1 MDLGSL
7 NSDAIENIINSMSQK
22 DIEDLTAMASQLFSG
37 GNSNSTSNSSFNP
50 NSNPKP
56 EHNDP
61 ADGIDFDT
69 ITKIASV
76 LGRLSSQPKDPGC
89 ELLTALKPMLSPERR
104 HKADEAI
111 KMMRLISLLPLLKD
125 LQ

>member
-7 NSDAIENIINSMSQK
+7 NLEGIENIINSMSQS
-22 DIEDLTAMASQLFSG
+22 DIEELSSLAGEFFSDK
-37 GNSNSTSNSSFNP
+37 NKNDK
-50 NSNPKP
+50 PK
-56 EHNDP
+56 EEQNQ
-61 ADGIDFDT
+61 GFDFET

-76 LGRLSSQPKDPGC
+76 MSKLSSVPKDPAC

-111 KMMRLISLLPLLKD
+111 KMMQILSFLPLLND

>member
-7 NSDAIENIINSMSQK
+7 NADAIENIINSMSQK

-37 GNSNSTSNSSFNP
+37 GNSNSDSKSA
-50 NSNPKP
+50 PKP

-76 LGRLSSQPKDPGC
+76 LGKLSSQPKDPGC
-89 ELLTALKPMLSPERR
+89 ELLAALKPMLSPERR

>member
-7 NSDAIENIINSMSQK
+7 NLDGIENIINSMSQK
-22 DIEDLTAMASQLFSG
+22 DIEELSAMASQLFSSDSSG
-37 GNSNSTSNSSFNP
+37 VNSKAS
-50 NSNPKP
+50 PKP
-56 EHNDP
+56 ESTSP
-61 ADGIDFDT
+61 TDGIDFET
-69 ITKIASV
+69 VTKIASV

-89 ELLTALKPMLSPERR
+89 ELLSALKPMLSPERR

-111 KMMRLISLLPLLKD
+111 KMIQLMSLLPLLKD

>member
-7 NSDAIENIINSMSQK
+7 NLEGIENIINSMSQQ
-22 DIEDLTAMASQLFSG
+22 DIEQLSSIASEFFTTGEKDSK
-37 GNSNSTSNSSFNP
+37 
-50 NSNPKP
+50 PKQDKS
-56 EHNDP
+56 E
-61 ADGIDFDT
+61 GIDFDT

-76 LGRLSSQPKDPGC
+76 ISRLSSMPKDPSC

-111 KMMRLISLLPLLKD
+111 KMMQIIALLPMLKD

>member
-1 MDLGSL
+1 MGFGSL
-7 NSDAIENIINSMSQK
+7 NAESIENIINSMGQN
-22 DIEDLTAMASQLFSG
+22 DIEELSALASQFFG
-37 GNSNSTSNSSFNP
+37 NNSNTNQK
-50 NSNPKP
+50 PKQ
-56 EHNDP
+56 EEK
-61 ADGIDFDT
+61 ADSIDFET

-76 LGRLSSQPKDPGC
+76 LSKLSSQPKDPGC

-111 KMMRLISLLPLLKD
+111 KMLQLFSIIPLLKD

>member
-7 NSDAIENIINSMSQK
+7 NLDGIENIINSMSQK
-22 DIEDLTAMASQLFSG
+22 DIEDLSALASQFFSG
-37 GNSNSTSNSSFNP
+37 TNESANP
-50 NSNPKP
+50 TPDSAA
-56 EHNDP
+56 ES
-61 ADGIDFDT
+61 IDFET

-76 LGRLSSQPKDPGC
+76 LSKLSSQPKDPGC

-104 HKADEAI
+104 RKADEAI
-111 KMMRLISLLPLLKD
+111 KMMQIISLLPLLKD

>member
-7 NSDAIENIINSMSQK
+7 NADAIENIINSMSQK

-37 GNSNSTSNSSFNP
+37 SNSSS
-50 NSNPKP
+50 NSNLKP
-56 EHNDP
+56 EQNDP
-61 ADGIDFDT
+61 TDGIDLDT

-76 LGRLSSQPKDPGC
+76 LDRLSSQPKDPGC

>member
-7 NSDAIENIINSMSQK
+7 NLDGIENIINSMSQK
-22 DIEDLTAMASQLFSG
+22 DIEDLSAIASQFL
-37 GNSNSTSNSSFNP
+37 GNNDKEK
-50 NSNPKP
+50 PKQ
-56 EHNDP
+56 EEKSEF
-61 ADGIDFDT
+61 IDFET

-76 LGRLSSQPKDPGC
+76 LGKLSSQPKDPGC
-89 ELLTALKPMLSPERR
+89 ELLSALKPMLSPERR

-111 KMMRLISLLPLLKD
+111 KIMQILSLLPLLKD

>member
-7 NSDAIENIINSMSQK
+7 NLDSVENIINSMSQN
-22 DIEDLTAMASQLFSG
+22 DIEQLSSLASEFFSG
-37 GNSNSTSNSSFNP
+37 HHSGDDVQQKEKDEGSNS
-50 NSNPKP
+50 
-56 EHNDP
+56 
-61 ADGIDFDT
+61 GMDFET
-69 ITKIASV
+69 ITKIATV
-76 LGRLSSQPKDPGC
+76 LNKLSSQPKDPGC

-111 KMMRLISLLPLLKD
+111 KMMQIISLLPLLRD

>member
-7 NSDAIENIINSMSQK
+7 NLDGIENIINSMSQQ
-22 DIEDLTAMASQLFSG
+22 DIEELSAIASQFFSSNN
-37 GNSNSTSNSSFNP
+37 NSV
-50 NSNPKP
+50 KP
-56 EHNDP
+56 TQEEKN
-61 ADGIDFDT
+61 DGIDFET

-89 ELLTALKPMLSPERR
+89 ELLAALKPMLSPERR

-111 KMMRLISLLPLLKD
+111 KMMQIISLLPLLKD

>member
-7 NSDAIENIINSMSQK
+7 NLDGIENIINSMSQN
-22 DIEDLTAMASQLFSG
+22 DIEELSALASQFFSG
-37 GNSNSTSNSSFNP
+37 DTNTSK
-50 NSNPKP
+50 PKQ
-56 EHNDP
+56 EEKS
-61 ADGIDFDT
+61 DGIDFET

-111 KMMRLISLLPLLKD
+111 KMMQIISLLPLLKD

>member
-7 NSDAIENIINSMSQK
+7 NLEGIENIINSMSQS
-22 DIEDLTAMASQLFSG
+22 DIEELSSLAGEFFSG
-37 GNSNSTSNSSFNP
+37 RTKDTKSQEDSSQ
-50 NSNPKP
+50 
-56 EHNDP
+56 
-61 ADGIDFDT
+61 GIDFDT
-69 ITKIASV
+69 ITKIAS
-76 LGRLSSQPKDPGC
+76 LMSKLSSMPKDPAC

-111 KMMRLISLLPLLKD
+111 KMLEILSFLPLLND

>member
-7 NSDAIENIINSMSQK
+7 NIEGIENIINSMSQN
-22 DIEDLTAMASQLFSG
+22 DIEQLSSLASEFFQG
-37 GNSNSTSNSSFNP
+37 TQD
-50 NSNPKP
+50 NPKQQK
-56 EHNDP
+56 EEVKSE
-61 ADGIDFDT
+61 GIDFET

-76 LGRLSSQPKDPGC
+76 LSRLSSQPRDPGC

-111 KMMRLISLLPLLKD
+111 KMMQIISLLPLLKD

>member
-7 NSDAIENIINSMSQK
+7 NLEGIENIINSMSQQ
-22 DIEDLTAMASQLFSG
+22 DIEELSAMASQLFSSDSSG
-37 GNSNSTSNSSFNP
+37 TRSKSPPKAENNTTS
-50 NSNPKP
+50 
-56 EHNDP
+56 
-61 ADGIDFDT
+61 DGIDFET

-76 LGRLSSQPKDPGC
+76 LGRLSAQPKDPGC

-111 KMMRLISLLPLLKD
+111 KMIQLMSLLPLLKD

>member
-7 NSDAIENIINSMSQK
+7 NLEGIENIINSMSQK
-22 DIEDLTAMASQLFSG
+22 DIEDLSSMASQLFS
-37 GNSNSTSNSSFNP
+37 STNKNSSE
-50 NSNPKP
+50 PKQ
-56 EHNDP
+56 EEKEN
-61 ADGIDFDT
+61 GIDLET
-69 ITKIASV
+69 ITRIASV
-76 LGRLSSQPKDPGC
+76 LGKLSSQPKDPGC

-111 KMMRLISLLPLLKD
+111 KMMQIISLLPLLKD

>member
-7 NSDAIENIINSMSQK
+7 NLDGIENIINSMSQK
-22 DIEDLTAMASQLFSG
+22 DIEDLSAIASQFFG
-37 GNSNSTSNSSFNP
+37 GADETA
-50 NSNPKP
+50 PKP
-56 EHNDP
+56 KQEEKN
-61 ADGIDFDT
+61 DGIDFET

-111 KMMRLISLLPLLKD
+111 KMMQILSLLPLLKD

>member
-7 NSDAIENIINSMSQK
+7 NLDGIENIINSMSQK
-22 DIEDLTAMASQLFSG
+22 DIEDLSAIASQFFSSD
-37 GNSNSTSNSSFNP
+37 NNQKQQQES
-50 NSNPKP
+50 
-56 EHNDP
+56 P
-61 ADGIDFDT
+61 ADGIDFET

-76 LGRLSSQPKDPGC
+76 LGKLSSQPKDPGC
-89 ELLTALKPMLSPERR
+89 ELLSALKPMLSPERR

-111 KMMRLISLLPLLKD
+111 KMIQLVSLLPLLKD

>member
-7 NSDAIENIINSMSQK
+7 NLEGIENIINSMSQQ
-22 DIEDLTAMASQLFSG
+22 DIEMLSSIASQFSG
-37 GNSNSTSNSSFNP
+37 GTGNSEKTDSTSTERNI
-50 NSNPKP
+50 
-56 EHNDP
+56 

-69 ITKIASV
+69 VTKIAGV
-76 LGRLSSQPKDPGC
+76 LGKLSSQPQDPGC
-89 ELLTALKPMLSPERR
+89 QLLMSLKPMLSPQRR

-111 KMMRLISLLPLLKD
+111 KMMQLISILPIIKD

>member
-7 NSDAIENIINSMSQK
+7 NLEGIENIINSMSQK
-22 DIEDLTAMASQLFSG
+22 DIENLSAMASEFLGGTDQRSESG
-37 GNSNSTSNSSFNP
+37 QAEKN
-50 NSNPKP
+50 
-56 EHNDP
+56 E
-61 ADGIDFDT
+61 GIDFGT

-76 LGRLSSQPKDPGC
+76 LGKLSSQPKDPGC

-111 KMMRLISLLPLLKD
+111 KMMQILSFLPLLND

>member
-7 NSDAIENIINSMSQK
+7 NLDGIENIINSMSQK
-22 DIEDLTAMASQLFSG
+22 DIEDLSAIASQLFSG
-37 GNSNSTSNSSFNP
+37 DSNNQSAKQEAPS
-50 NSNPKP
+50 
-56 EHNDP
+56 
-61 ADGIDFDT
+61 DGIDFET
-69 ITKIASV
+69 VTKIASV
-76 LGRLSSQPKDPGC
+76 LGKISSQPKDPGC

-111 KMMRLISLLPLLKD
+111 KMMQLLSLLPLIKD

>member
-22 DIEDLTAMASQLFSG
+22 DIEDLTAMASHLFSG
-37 GNSNSTSNSSFNP
+37 GNSNSSSNP
-50 NSNPKP
+50 NSSPRP

-61 ADGIDFDT
+61 TDGIDFDT

-76 LGRLSSQPKDPGC
+76 LGKLSSQPKDPGC

>member
-1 MDLGSL
+1 MDFGSL
-7 NSDAIENIINSMSQK
+7 NLENIENIINSMSQK
-22 DIEDLTAMASQLFSG
+22 DIEDLSTMASQFLG
-37 GNSNSTSNSSFNP
+37 STDNKTKQEVKN
-50 NSNPKP
+50 
-56 EHNDP
+56 
-61 ADGIDFDT
+61 DGIDFET

-89 ELLTALKPMLSPERR
+89 ELLSALKPMLSPERR

-111 KMMRLISLLPLLKD
+111 KLMQLISLLPLLKD

>member
-7 NSDAIENIINSMSQK
+7 NLEGIENIINSMSQK
-22 DIEDLTAMASQLFSG
+22 DMENLSAMASQFFGSSD
-37 GNSNSTSNSSFNP
+37 NSQQ
-50 NSNPKP
+50 KP
-56 EHNDP
+56 QQEEQIG
-61 ADGIDFDT
+61 GIDLET

-76 LGRLSSQPKDPGC
+76 LSKLSSQPKDPGC
-89 ELLTALKPMLSPERR
+89 ELLSALKPMLSPERR

-111 KMMRLISLLPLLKD
+111 KMMQIISLLPLLND

>member
-37 GNSNSTSNSSFNP
+37 ANSNSSSNP
-50 NSNPKP
+50 NSSPRP

-61 ADGIDFDT
+61 IDGIDFDT

-76 LGRLSSQPKDPGC
+76 LGKLSSQPKDPGC

>member
-7 NSDAIENIINSMSQK
+7 NLEGIENIINSMSQK
-22 DIEDLTAMASQLFSG
+22 DIEDLSAMASQFFEGTGKSAKADE
-37 GNSNSTSNSSFNP
+37 SSDN
-50 NSNPKP
+50 
-56 EHNDP
+56 
-61 ADGIDFDT
+61 GIDLET

-76 LGRLSSQPKDPGC
+76 ISKISSQPQDPGC
-89 ELLTALKPMLSPERR
+89 QLLMSLKPMLSPERR

-111 KMMRLISLLPLLKD
+111 KMMQLISLLPLLKD

>member
-1 MDLGSL
+1 MDFGSL
-7 NSDAIENIINSMSQK
+7 NLENIENIINSMSQK
-22 DIEDLTAMASQLFSG
+22 DIEDLSAMASQFLG
-37 GNSNSTSNSSFNP
+37 STDNKTKQEVKN
-50 NSNPKP
+50 
-56 EHNDP
+56 
-61 ADGIDFDT
+61 DGIDFET

-89 ELLTALKPMLSPERR
+89 ELLSALKPMLSPERR

-111 KMMRLISLLPLLKD
+111 KLMQFISLLPLLKD

>member
-7 NSDAIENIINSMSQK
+7 NLEGIENIINSMSQS
-22 DIEDLTAMASQLFSG
+22 DIEELSSLAGEFFSG
-37 GNSNSTSNSSFNP
+37 RTKDNGPQEDSSQ
-50 NSNPKP
+50 
-56 EHNDP
+56 
-61 ADGIDFDT
+61 GIDFDT
-69 ITKIASV
+69 ITKIAS
-76 LGRLSSQPKDPGC
+76 LMSKLSSMPKDPAC

-111 KMMRLISLLPLLKD
+111 KMLEILSFLPLLND